1 MWVKNYM
8 CKWVNTITPEKTL
21 ADAAKQMVEKK
32 TNSMV
37 VVDEDNK
44 PIGMVS
50 AHLLIKQV
58 VPGYLKEDPI
68 YSQFGAEGTFDR
80 YADKVKNKKV
90 EEFMDKDFHTLSEDD
105 AMIEAAAYSLKGRRR
120 MLLVVN
126 DQGTLV
132 GALTR
137 TCIKIAL
144 YNAIFN
150 DKKIDPKTGS
160 RDKETDCEIPE
171 KQ

>member
-1 MWVKNYM
+1 MFVKNYM
-8 CKWVNTITPEKTL
+8 CKWVNTIDSERTL
-21 ADAAKQMVEKK
+21 AEAAKKMVEKK

-37 VVDEDNK
+37 VVDEKNK
-44 PIGMVS
+44 PVGMVS

-58 VPGYLKEDPI
+58 VPAYLKDDPL

-80 YADKVKNKKV
+80 YAEKAKDKKIND
-90 EEFMDKDFHTLSEDD
+90 FMDTDFHTLSEDD

-120 MLLVVN
+120 MMAVVN
-126 DQGTLV
+126 KEGELIGV
-132 GALTR
+132 LTR

-144 YNAIFN
+144 YNAVFN
-150 DKKIDPKTGS
+150 NEKIDPKTGS
-160 RDKETDCEIPE
+160 RDSEADCDSPD

>member
-1 MWVKNYM
+1 M
-8 CKWVNTITPEKTL
+8 CKWVNTIAPNKTL
-21 ADAAKQMVEKK
+21 AEAVEQMVEKK

-37 VVDEDNK
+37 VIDKNNK
-44 PIGMVS
+44 PLGLVS

-58 VPGYLKEDPI
+58 VPQYLKDDPL

-80 YADKVKNKKV
+80 YAHRAKNKKV
-90 EEFMDKDFHTLSEDD
+90 REFMDRDFHTLSEDD

-120 MLLVVN
+120 MLLVTN
-126 DQGTLV
+126 KKGILV

-137 TCIKIAL
+137 TCVKIAL

-150 DKKIDPKTGS
+150 DDKIDPKLGS
-160 RDKETDCEIPE
+160 RDKEPECYIPRK
-171 KQ
+171 KQQKK

>member
-8 CKWVNTITPEKTL
+8 CKWVNTITPDKTL

-37 VVDEDNK
+37 VVDVDNK

-58 VPGYLKEDPI
+58 VPEYLKDDPI

-80 YADKVKNKKV
+80 FAGKAKEQKVND
-90 EEFMDKDFHTLSEDD
+90 FMDTDFHTLSEDD

-126 DQGTLV
+126 KEGVLV

-144 YNAIFN
+144 YNALFN
-150 DKKIDPKTGS
+150 DSKIDPKTGS
-160 RDKETDCEIPE
+160 RDSEAECEIPE

>member
-8 CKWVNTITPEKTL
+8 CKWVNKITPDKTL

-37 VVDEDNK
+37 VVDENDK
-44 PIGMVS
+44 PVGMVS

-58 VPGYLKEDPI
+58 VPEYLKDDPI

-80 YADKVKNKKV
+80 YAAKAKDKKIG
-90 EEFMDKDFHTLSEDD
+90 EFMDTDFHCLSDKD

-126 DQGTLV
+126 DKGVLV

-144 YNAIFN
+144 YNAIFK
-150 DKKIDPKTGS
+150 DSQIDPKTGS
-160 RDKETDCEIPE
+160 RDREADCKIPE